1 MDGICNSFVELGSTI
16 LSLGGIATG
25 AGPSGPISS
34 GPTNQAAITAWEAG
48 VETIRARICN
58 ILTKV

>member
-1 MDGICNSFVELGSTI
+1 MTI
-16 LSLGGIATG
+16 IGLSGLTG

>member
-1 MDGICNSFVELGSTI
+1 MADLAAKKMKMSS
-16 LSLGGIATG
+16 SRGGRAG
-25 AGPSGPISS
+25 PSAGPSGPISS